1 MGAPRPGLPQGLR
14 HLRDLGESPLSRVF
28 LVEDHE
34 GVRYALKVLRASVAK
49 DPRIRARWQ
58 REGQLL
64 EELHHPQLV
73 QGHGLAEVDG
83 CPALL
88 LEFIDGPTLRARL
101 EEQPLEWEQAC
112 RFGVQIARALD
123 KLHRA
128 GAVHRDVKPHN
139 ILLHPR
145 RGAVLADLGLV
156 RRDED
161 VTLTRQGAALGS
173 PAYMSPEQARDP
185 SAVDAQADIYSLG
198 ATLHHALGGRPPFL
212 GRGVGE
218 VIHRVLHEEP
228 EALHEGV
235 PSALARVVATAMAK
249 DPERRYERA
258 RDFGHDLGRVLLG
271 HAPRL
276 LTRDRR
282 RRLRR
287 RWMIAAAAPLL
298 LAFGW
303 WAQPWSWWTTTSAP
317 SPDEVAGVPEDG
329 APPVPLG
336 DPDGTEAVG
345 SPRGPRDPAEAFLAW
360 SRGHRRDFAAALGDG
375 ELRLA
380 LDVLGDLEGAGAP
393 EDAPAGFLQE
403 RRRFLADGRRQV
415 DAAAERVA
423 GQAMD
428 LLDVR
433 LRLARENLAGG
444 AFQAEAWSREV
455 RHAWQRAG
463 LSVADL
469 PLRPGAADPEGR
481 LRLAAINLE
490 AEAEVARVAQALE
503 RVPGL
508 VDAGQRLLRQGRFAE
523 ARRRWEGLE
532 PQALLQ
538 SPEARAE
545 VVRIDELLALDRR
558 LEARL
563 REQVGQELEL
573 TLRSGSI
580 LAGALVPDDDGYALD
595 YFGQARIPVRLLEL
609 EAAHAV
615 TWLGGTEDVWLTA
628 QLLWCQ
634 DELAAALAAMRR
646 VAPSTTPEER
656 QPRHWLF
663 TWQLETDLRE
673 GLLEAEPGEPE
684 PVPSD
689 AEPAGPV
696 EAVVGGD
703 PRLALERAI
712 RRLQPQAEF
721 LRRDD
726 GSLEV
731 VLRDLLLDP
740 DFNLDLRADLRGFRL
755 GRLSLVWDHPRG
767 EALPKRLSFLEDL
780 ELSHPGGRLLPSL
793 RVAGSRADGFGVLA
807 GAGRQVLAWDGR
819 EVSLDGLMVAPWTG
833 PSARGG
839 RVRLEASTSFRLA
852 ELRLRYRPQ

>member
-1 MGAPRPGLPQGLR
+1 M
-14 HLRDLGESPLSRVF
+14 F
-28 LVEDHE
+28 LVEDQE

-481 LRLAAINLE
+481 LRLAATNLE

>member
-1 MGAPRPGLPQGLR
+1 
-14 HLRDLGESPLSRVF
+14 VF
-28 LVEDHE
+28 LVEDQE

-64 EELHHPQLV
+64 EELRHPQLV

-228 EALHEGV
+228 EALPDGV

-287 RWMIAAAAPLL
+287 RWTTAAAAPLL
-298 LAFGW
+298 LALGW
-303 WAQPWSWWTTTSAP
+303 WAQPWTWWAAGPEP
-317 SPDEVAGVPEDG
+317 STEEVAGGPEEG
-329 APPVPLG
+329 APTTLPG
-336 DPDGTEAVG
+336 DPDGTEAAG
-345 SPRGPRDPAEAFLAW
+345 PPRGPRDPAEAFLAW
-360 SRGHRRDFAAALGDG
+360 SRGHRRDFASALGDG

-380 LDVLGDLEGAGAP
+380 LDVLGDLEGAATP

-403 RRRFLADGRRQV
+403 RRRFLTDGRRQV

-433 LRLARENLAGG
+433 LRLARGNLAGG

-455 RHAWQRAG
+455 RQAWQRAG

-481 LRLAAINLE
+481 LRLAASNLE
-490 AEAEVARVAQALE
+490 AEAEAARVAQALE

-580 LAGALVPDDDGYALD
+580 LAGTLVPDDDGYALD

-609 EAAHAV
+609 EAARAV
-615 TWLGGTEDVWLTA
+615 QWLEGSEDAWLTA

-634 DELAAALAAMRR
+634 DELVAALAAMRR

-663 TWQLETDLRE
+663 TWQLEADRRE
-673 GLLEAEPGEPE
+673 GLLDTEPGDPE
-684 PVPSD
+684 PMPDDV
-689 AEPAGPV
+689 EPAGPV

-703 PRLALERAI
+703 PRLPLERAI

-726 GSLEV
+726 GSLEF
-731 VLRDLLLDP
+731 VLRDLILDP
-740 DFNLDLRADLRGFRL
+740 DFNLDLRSDLRGFRL

-767 EALPKRLSFLEDL
+767 EGLPRRLSFLEDL
-780 ELSHPGGRLLPSL
+780 ELNHPGGRLLPSL
-793 RVAGSRADGFGVLA
+793 RVAGSRAEGFGVLP

-819 EVSLDGLMVAPWTG
+819 EVTLDGLMVAPWTG

-839 RVRLEASTSFRLA
+839 RVRLEASAPFRLA

>member
-1 MGAPRPGLPQGLR
+1 
-14 HLRDLGESPLSRVF
+14 
-28 LVEDHE
+28 
-34 GVRYALKVLRASVAK
+34 
-49 DPRIRARWQ
+49 
-58 REGQLL
+58 
-64 EELHHPQLV
+64 
-73 QGHGLAEVDG
+73 
-83 CPALL
+83 
-88 LEFIDGPTLRARL
+88 
-101 EEQPLEWEQAC
+101 
-112 RFGVQIARALD
+112 
-123 KLHRA
+123 
-128 GAVHRDVKPHN
+128 
-139 ILLHPR
+139 HPR

-455 RHAWQRAG
+455 RQAWQRAG

-481 LRLAAINLE
+481 LRLAATNLE

-703 PRLALERAI
+703 PRLPLERAI

-755 GRLSLVWDHPRG
+755 GRLSLMWDHPRG

-839 RVRLEASTSFRLA
+839 RVRLEASTPFRLA